1 MARAKKQDGVQLE
14 YRDSYRDMMTSIK
27 KRKRKNGRNKW
38 FTQSVEISGQVI
50 TVDQKLVLL
59 TL

>member
-1 MARAKKQDGVQLE
+1 MAEIMGLL
-14 YRDSYRDMMTSIK
+14 
-27 KRKRKNGRNKW
+27 G
-38 FTQSVEISGQVI
+38 SVEISGQVI